1 MTLET
6 VKIIHDFGWA
16 LMPYALIVWLGVAI
30 WRIEVTK
37 TVTQKET
44 P

>member
-30 WRIEVTK
+30 WRIEIK
-37 TVTQKET
+37 TGTQKET
-44 P
+44 S